1 MKKFSFFLIG
11 LLLSLVSFA
20 QFSISGKVND
30 AETNRPLGAASISL
44 YLNGKVVQ
52 NQISADN
59 GSYSFN
65 KLKPG
70 AYYLVINYLSYPQ
83 AEKKVELLNSSA
95 EVDINI
101 KPLTQVSDECVII
114 TVRFK
119 NTAAA
124 TFTNI
129 SKKEIEKQNFG
140 QDVPFLLNQTPSV
153 VVNSDAGAGIGYT
166 GMRIRG
172 VDPTRTNVTINGIP
186 VNDAESHGTFW
197 VNTPDLASST
207 QSIQIQRGVG
217 TSTNGAA
224 AFGASVNIQTDQ
236 MGYTPYSEVST
247 SLGSFNSRKHTLKVG
262 TGLMENKW
270 AIDARL
276 SMLKSD
282 GFIDRSFSD
291 LKSYFVSATR
301 VWNHSSIKF
310 NVFSG
315 REQTYQAWNG
325 VPEARLKGDVN
336 GMVLLTQNLYMSSKD
351 SAHLLNSGNKTY
363 NQFTY
368 PNQTDNYQ
376 QDHYQF
382 FYSYNRN
389 NRDRLNIGLHYT
401 YGRGFYEEYRSGE
414 PFSRYKMNDVVIGS
428 DTISN
433 SDFIRRRWL
442 DNDFY
447 GTVFSYTMDR
457 GKRFF
462 TFGGAIN
469 RYDGRHFGE
478 LIWAQNAAINFNNQR
493 FYEGKSTKTDISL
506 YGKLDYEFTKKFEG
520 FVDLQY
526 RGVGYQL
533 KGEDLN
539 GSNYIPYDFDLNFD
553 FFNPKAG
560 LTYQLNGK
568 TQFYAYAGVAH
579 REPVRNDIIQASKNS
594 VPKPERMYNG
604 ELGYKRYGNIFSIN
618 MNAFYMDYVNQLVN
632 SGQVNDVGA
641 YNRVNVPR
649 SYRAGLEG
657 VFGVKIRKDLK
668 WTYTA
673 AYSKNRIKDFTEYV
687 DNWDLG
693 GQNEIKYKNSSI
705 AFSPEFI
712 SSSVLNYENVKGFSA
727 SWIVKTVSKQY
738 LDNTQSEA
746 RKIDGFV
753 VNDLV
758 FSYEIKRQRIF
769 KSARIGLQLNN
780 VLGEEYQPNGYVF
793 SGIIGGQRTDFNYF
807 YPQAGRNFMMNLVVS
822 F

>member
-1 MKKFSFFLIG
+1 MLLG

-20 QFSISGKVND
+20 QFSISGKVSD
-30 AETNRPLGAASISL
+30 ADSKRPLGAASVGL
-44 YLNGKVVQ
+44 YLNGKLTQ

-59 GSYSFN
+59 GSFFFN

-70 AYYLVINYLSYPQ
+70 TYYLLINYLSYPQ
-83 AEKKVELLNSSA
+83 VQKKIELLNSDLD
-95 EVDINI
+95 VDVEMKALN
-101 KPLTQVSDECVII
+101 QVGEECVII
-114 TVRFK
+114 AVRYK
-119 NTAAA
+119 NNAAA

-224 AFGASVNIQTDQ
+224 AFGASVNIQTDP
-236 MGYTPYSEVST
+236 MSYAPFSEVST
-247 SLGSFNSRKHTLKVG
+247 SLGSFNSRKHTLKLG
-262 TGLMENKW
+262 TGLMDNRW

-301 VWNHSSIKF
+301 MFKHSSIKF

-315 REQTYQAWNG
+315 KEQTYQAWNG
-325 VPEARLKGDVN
+325 VPEARLKGDLA
-336 GMVLLTQNLYMSSKD
+336 GMQALTQNLWMSSSD
-351 SAHLLNSGNKTY
+351 SAHLLSSGNRTY

-382 FYSYNRN
+382 FYSYNHN
-389 NRDRLNIGLHYT
+389 NRDRLNVGLHYT
-401 YGRGFYEEYRSGE
+401 YGRGYYEEYRSGE
-414 PFSRYKMNDVVIGS
+414 PFSRYKMNDVIVGS
-428 DTISN
+428 DTITN

-457 GKRFF
+457 GKRYF

-478 LIWAQNAAINFNNQR
+478 LIWAQNASINFGKQR

-506 YGKLDYEFTKKFEG
+506 YGKLDYEFNKKFEG
-520 FVDLQY
+520 FIDLQY
-526 RGVGYQL
+526 RGVGYVL

-539 GSNYIPYDFDLNFD
+539 GSNYIPYDFDLNFN

-560 LTYQLNGK
+560 LTYQFDGK
-568 TQFYAYAGVAH
+568 TQFYAYAGVAN

-594 VPKPERMYNG
+594 IPKSERMYNG
-604 ELGYKRYGNIFSIN
+604 ELGYKRFGNTFSIN
-618 MNAFYMDYVNQLVN
+618 MNAFYMYYINQLVN
-632 SGQVNDVGA
+632 SGQINDVGA

-668 WTYTA
+668 WTFTA
-673 AYSKNRIKDFTEYV
+673 AYSKNKIQDFTEYV

-693 GQNEIKYKNSSI
+693 GQNEVKYQNSSI

-753 VNDLV
+753 VNDLL
-758 FSYEIKRQRIF
+758 FSYEIKRQGLF
-769 KSARIGLQLNN
+769 KSARLGLQLNN
-780 VLGEEYQPNGYVF
+780 ILGEEYQPNGYVF

-807 YPQAGRNFMMNLVVS
+807 YPQAGRNFMLNMVIG

>member
-1 MKKFSFFLIG
+1 MLLG

-20 QFSISGKVND
+20 QFSISGKVSD
-30 AETNRPLGAASISL
+30 ADSKRPLGAASVGL
-44 YLNGKVVQ
+44 YLNGKLTQ

-59 GSYSFN
+59 GSFFFN

-70 AYYLVINYLSYPQ
+70 TYYLLINYLSYPQ
-83 AEKKVELLNSSA
+83 VQKKIELLNSDLDMDVEMKA
-95 EVDINI
+95 LN
-101 KPLTQVSDECVII
+101 QVGEECVII
-114 TVRFK
+114 AVRYK
-119 NTAAA
+119 NNAAA

-224 AFGASVNIQTDQ
+224 AFGASVNIQTDP
-236 MGYTPYSEVST
+236 MSYAPFSEVST
-247 SLGSFNSRKHTLKVG
+247 SLGSFNSRKHTLKLG
-262 TGLMENKW
+262 TGLMDNRW

-301 VWNHSSIKF
+301 MFKHSSIKF

-315 REQTYQAWNG
+315 KEQTYQAWNG
-325 VPEARLKGDVN
+325 VPEARLKGDLA
-336 GMVLLTQNLYMSSKD
+336 GMQALTQNLWMSSSD
-351 SAHLLNSGNKTY
+351 SAHLLSSGNRTY

-382 FYSYNRN
+382 FYSYNHN
-389 NRDRLNIGLHYT
+389 NRDRLNVGLHYT
-401 YGRGFYEEYRSGE
+401 YGRGYYEEYRSNE
-414 PFSRYKMNDVVIGS
+414 PFSRYKMNDVIVGS
-428 DTISN
+428 DTITN

-457 GKRFF
+457 GKRYF

-478 LIWAQNAAINFNNQR
+478 LIWAQNASINFGKQR

-506 YGKLDYEFTKKFEG
+506 YGKLDYEFNKKFEG
-520 FVDLQY
+520 FIDLQY
-526 RGVGYQL
+526 RGVGYVL

-539 GSNYIPYDFDLNFD
+539 GSNYIPYDFDLNFN

-560 LTYQLNGK
+560 LTYQFDGK
-568 TQFYAYAGVAH
+568 TQFYAYAGVAN

-594 VPKPERMYNG
+594 IPKSERMYNG
-604 ELGYKRYGNIFSIN
+604 ELGYKRFGNTFSIN
-618 MNAFYMDYVNQLVN
+618 MNAFYMYYINQLVN
-632 SGQVNDVGA
+632 SGQINDVGA

-668 WTYTA
+668 WTLTA
-673 AYSKNRIKDFTEYV
+673 AYSKNKIQDFTEYV

-693 GQNEIKYKNSSI
+693 GQNEVKYQNSSI

-753 VNDLV
+753 VNDLL
-758 FSYEIKRQRIF
+758 FSYEIKRQGLF
-769 KSARIGLQLNN
+769 KSARFGLQLNN
-780 VLGEEYQPNGYVF
+780 ILGEEYQPNGYVF

-807 YPQAGRNFMMNLVVS
+807 YPQAGRNFMLNMVIG